1 MSDNTVTIEID
12 GVPVEARA
20 GQMLIEVTDRED
32 AYVPRFCY
40 HRKLS
45 VAANCRMCL
54 VEVERAPKPLPACA
68 TPVMDG
74 MKVFTRSS
82 AAISAQKATMEF
94 LLINHPLDCPICDQG
109 GECELQDLAMG
120 YGRGVSR
127 YTEKKRVV
135 KDKNLGPLVSTD
147 MTRCIHCTRCVRF
160 GDEIAGIQELGATG
174 RSEDME
180 IGTWIERSVDH
191 ELSGNIIDLCPVG
204 ALNNKPYRY
213 SARAWEMVAR
223 PLVSPHDCAGSNLY
237 GHVLRGRLKRV
248 VPRDNDAINE
258 TWISD
263 RDRFSYEGVYT
274 EDRLTLPRVYGTRG
288 WSDIGWPL
296 ALEEAAETLRDAA
309 KQGGGGLG
317 FLVSP
322 NATVEEMYLL
332 NRIARHLGSNHIDY
346 RLRTR
351 DFRDQ
356 EADPLWPA
364 LGTPIAGID
373 DLDGVLVVGSNLRRE
388 VPIIA
393 HRIRNAALGGAAVG
407 FVNPSE
413 YEYHFRYDVCVEAP
427 LPNLAGSLAGVLA
440 AAHELLGRAPDG
452 EWASLLGSARPGE
465 PERAAAQV
473 LLDKHAK
480 PVAARPD
487 RHAASPLR
495 RHPRHRGRAVP
506 GHRRRPGLPSRGRQR
521 RGRRAGGCLAPP
533 RSRRAAGGDP
543 RAQRRGD
550 ARRAAPRLCAVRTRA
565 GARSFRRLAGTGCA
579 RRPPTRSSVSRPM
592 RAMPWSGSPTSCCP
606 SPPSPRRREPTSM
619 WKAPGRASRRRPM
632 RSARLAKAGASCG
645 CSATTWNCRVASTV
659 RLRTFEAELAGSIG
673 RLQRRHGIRGR
684 LRARLRAGGLR
695 RSRARHPHLLCG
707 RTRSAGTGAAADC
720 GGAGNG
726 SVARIRRP
734 RGKRRRRGIRRP
746 CRNRQAAGETATTA
760 ADAR

>member
-1 MSDNTVTIEID
+1 MSDNTVTIEVN
-12 GVPVEARA
+12 GVPVQARA

-68 TPVMDG
+68 TPVMEG
-74 MKVFTRSS
+74 MKVFTRST
-82 AAISAQKATMEF
+82 AAIAAQKATMEF

-160 GDEIAGIQELGATG
+160 GEEIAGIQELGAVG
-174 RSEDME
+174 RSEYME
-180 IGTWIERSVDH
+180 IGTWVERSVDH

-223 PLVSPHDCAGSNLY
+223 PMVSPHDCAGSNLF

-274 EDRLTLPRVYGTRG
+274 QDRLSLPRIKTLQG
-288 WSDIGWPL
+288 WSDVGWSL
-296 ALEEAAETLRDAA
+296 ALEAVAETLRNAA
-309 KQGGGGLG
+309 QQGGDGLG

-322 NATVEEMYLL
+322 NATAEEMYLL
-332 NRIARHLGSNHIDY
+332 NRIARHLGSNNIDY

-356 EADPLWPA
+356 DADPLWPA
-364 LGTPIAGID
+364 LGASIAALD

-388 VPIIA
+388 VPILA
-393 HRIRNAALGGAAVG
+393 HRIRSAALRGAAVG
-407 FVNPSE
+407 FVNPAE
-413 YEYHFRYDVCVEAP
+413 FEYHFRYDVCVETP
-427 LPNLAGSLAGVLA
+427 LSTLARSMANVLA
-440 AAHELLGRAPDG
+440 AAHELSGQAPEG
-452 EWASLLGSARPGE
+452 EWESLLGALQPDE
-465 PERAAAQV
+465 AERAAAQV
-473 LLDKHAK
+473 LLDKSRTLLLLGQIAM
-480 PVAARPD
+480 
-487 RHAASPLR
+487 
-495 RHPRHRGRAVP
+495 RHPRFADIRAIAAALCRVTGATLGYLPEGANAAGAALAGVLPHRGP
-506 GHRRRPGLPSRGRQR
+506 GGQPVEPPGLH
-521 RGRRAGGCLAPP
+521 AGGML
-533 RSRRAAGGDP
+533 
-543 RAQRRGD
+543 
-550 ARRAAPRLCAVRTRA
+550 AAPRRVYVLFGLEPEHDLSDALLAQDALGIADKVIGFTSHESDA
-565 GARSFRRLAGTGCA
+565 LEGVADILLPIATFAETAGTYINVEG
-579 RRPPTRSSVSRPM
+579 TWQSV
-592 RAMPWSGSPTSCCP
+592 
-606 SPPSPRRREPTSM
+606 E
-619 WKAPGRASRRRPM
+619 
-632 RSARLAKAGASCG
+632 
-645 CSATTWNCRVASTV
+645 
-659 RLRTFEAELAGSIG
+659 
-673 RLQRRHGIRGR
+673 
-684 LRARLRAGGLR
+684 
-695 RSRARHPHLLCG
+695 
-707 RTRSAGTGAAADC
+707 AAADPV
-720 GGAGNG
+720 GESREGWRVLRVLGNHLELPACEYRSAADVRDG
-726 SVARIRRP
+726 LSEALGECEPDTNYQGEFVPACEPADCDEAVLDVPIYAVD
-734 RGKRRRRGIRRP
+734 GIVRRG
-746 CRNRQAAGETATTA
+746 QALQETAAALETA
-760 ADAR
+760 QADAE

>member
-1 MSDNTVTIEID
+1 MSDKTVTIEVN

-74 MKVFTRSS
+74 MKVFTRSP
-82 AAISAQKATMEF
+82 AAIAAQKATMEF

-160 GDEIAGIQELGATG
+160 GEEIAGIQELGAVG
-174 RSEDME
+174 RSEHME
-180 IGTWIERSVDH
+180 IGTYVERSVDH

-223 PLVSPHDCAGSNLY
+223 PMVSPHDCAGSNLF
-237 GHVLRGRLKRV
+237 GHVLRGKLKRV

-274 EDRLTLPRVYGTRG
+274 QDRLNLPRIKTLQG
-288 WSDIGWPL
+288 WSDVGWSL
-296 ALEEAAETLRDAA
+296 ALEAMAETLRDAA
-309 KQGGGGLG
+309 QQGGDGLG

-332 NRIARHLGSNHIDY
+332 NRIARHLGSNNIDY

-356 EADPLWPA
+356 DADPLWPA
-364 LGTPIAGID
+364 LGTSIAALD

-388 VPIIA
+388 VPILA
-393 HRIRNAALGGAAVG
+393 HRIRSAALRGAAVG
-407 FVNPSE
+407 FVNPAE
-413 YEYHFRYDVCVEAP
+413 YEYHFRYDVCVET
-427 LPNLAGSLAGVLA
+427 
-440 AAHELLGRAPDG
+440 RF
-452 EWASLLGSARPGE
+452 RPW
-465 PERAAAQV
+465 
-473 LLDKHAK
+473 
-480 PVAARPD
+480 
-487 RHAASPLR
+487 
-495 RHPRHRGRAVP
+495 RGP
-506 GHRRRPGLPSRGRQR
+506 WPT
-521 RGRRAGGCLAPP
+521 CWPP
-533 RSRRAAGGDP
+533 R
-543 RAQRRGD
+543 
-550 ARRAAPRLCAVRTRA
+550 
-565 GARSFRRLAGTGCA
+565 
-579 RRPPTRSSVSRPM
+579 
-592 RAMPWSGSPTSCCP
+592 TS
-606 SPPSPRRREPTSM
+606 
-619 WKAPGRASRRRPM
+619 
-632 RSARLAKAGASCG
+632 
-645 CSATTWNCRVASTV
+645 
-659 RLRTFEAELAGSIG
+659 
-673 RLQRRHGIRGR
+673 
-684 LRARLRAGGLR
+684 
-695 RSRARHPHLLCG
+695 
-707 RTRSAGTGAAADC
+707 
-720 GGAGNG
+720 
-726 SVARIRRP
+726 
-734 RGKRRRRGIRRP
+734 
-746 CRNRQAAGETATTA
+746 
-760 ADAR
+760 

>member
-1 MSDNTVTIEID
+1 MADNTVTIEID

-74 MKVFTRSS
+74 MKVFTRSP

-191 ELSGNIIDLCPVG
+191 EMSGNIIDICPVG

-237 GHVLRGRLKRV
+237 GHVLRGKLKRI

-263 RDRFSYEGVYT
+263 RDRFSYEGIYT
-274 EDRLTLPRVYGTRG
+274 RDRLILPRTYGPQG
-288 WSDIGWPL
+288 WADIGWSL
-296 ALEEAAETLRDAA
+296 ALENAAETLRDAV
-309 KQGGGGLG
+309 KQGGDGLG

-332 NRIARHLGSNHIDY
+332 NRIARHLGSNNIDY

-364 LGTPIAGID
+364 LGTSIAGLD
-373 DLDGVLVVGSNLRRE
+373 DLEGVLVVGSNLRRE
-388 VPIIA
+388 VPILA
-393 HRIRNAALGGAAVG
+393 HRIRNAALNGAAVG
-407 FVNPSE
+407 FVNPAE
-413 YEYHFRYDVCVEAP
+413 YEYHFLYDVCVQAP
-427 LPNLAGSLAGVLA
+427 LSTLAGSLAGVLA
-440 AAHELLGRAPDG
+440 AACELSGRTPGG
-452 EWASLLGSARPGE
+452 EWRTLLDAAEPGA
-465 PERAAAQV
+465 PERTAARV
-473 LLDKHAK
+473 LLEKSRALLMLGQI
-480 PVAARPD
+480 AM
-487 RHAASPLR
+487 
-495 RHPRHRGRAVP
+495 RHPRFADIRSIAAALCRVTGATLGYLPEGANAAGAALAGVLPHRGP
-506 GHRRRPGLPSRGRQR
+506 GGQPLESPGLN
-521 RGRRAGGCLAPP
+521 AGAML
-533 RSRRAAGGDP
+533 
-543 RAQRRGD
+543 
-550 ARRAAPRLCAVRTRA
+550 AAPRRVYVLFGLEPEHDLSDALLA
-565 GARSFRRLAGTGCA
+565 QDALGAADKVICFASHLSDALEGAADILLPIATFAETAGTYVNVEGA
-579 RRPPTRSSVSRPM
+579 WQSV
-592 RAMPWSGSPTSCCP
+592 
-606 SPPSPRRREPTSM
+606 E
-619 WKAPGRASRRRPM
+619 
-632 RSARLAKAGASCG
+632 
-645 CSATTWNCRVASTV
+645 
-659 RLRTFEAELAGSIG
+659 
-673 RLQRRHGIRGR
+673 
-684 LRARLRAGGLR
+684 
-695 RSRARHPHLLCG
+695 
-707 RTRSAGTGAAADC
+707 AAADTVGEAREGWRVLRVLGNHLGLPGC
-720 GGAGNG
+720 EYRSAADIREELTGALGNYRGGTAYEGG
-726 SVARIRRP
+726 FVPACAPADCDEAALDVPIYSVDPIVRRGQALQQTAAALGKRP
-734 RGKRRRRGIRRP
+734 RQRQMSGERERR
-746 CRNRQAAGETATTA
+746 
-760 ADAR
+760 

>member
-1 MSDNTVTIEID
+1 MADNTVTIEID

-74 MKVFTRSS
+74 MKVFTRSP

-160 GDEIAGIQELGATG
+160 GDEIAGLQELGAVG

-180 IGTWIERSVDH
+180 IGTWVERSVDH

-237 GHVLRGRLKRV
+237 GHVLRGKLKRV

-274 EDRLTLPRVYGTRG
+274 QDRLTLPRVYGPQG
-288 WSDIGWPL
+288 WADIGWSL
-296 ALEEAAETLRDAA
+296 ALEDTAETLLDAV
-309 KQGGGGLG
+309 KQGGDELG

-332 NRIARHLGSNHIDY
+332 NRIARHLGSNNIDY

-364 LGTPIAGID
+364 LGTSIAGID
-373 DLDGVLVVGSNLRRE
+373 GLDGILVVGSNLRRE
-388 VPIIA
+388 VPILA
-393 HRIRNAALGGAAVG
+393 HRVRNAALNGAAMG
-407 FVNPSE
+407 FVNPAE
-413 YEYHFRYDVCVEAP
+413 YEYHFRYDVFVPAP
-427 LPNLAGSLAGVLA
+427 LSTLAGSLAGVLA
-440 AAHELLGRAPDG
+440 AAHEAVGQPPDEEWRALLEGVK
-452 EWASLLGSARPGE
+452 PGE
-465 PERAAAQV
+465 PERAAARV
-473 LLDKHAK
+473 LLDRSRAL
-480 PVAARPD
+480 VLLGQIAM
-487 RHAASPLR
+487 
-495 RHPRHRGRAVP
+495 RHPRFADIRSIAAALSRVTGATLGYLPEGANAAGAALAGALPHRGP
-506 GHRRRPGLPSRGRQR
+506 GGQPLERPGLN
-521 RGRRAGGCLAPP
+521 AEAML
-533 RSRRAAGGDP
+533 
-543 RAQRRGD
+543 
-550 ARRAAPRLCAVRTRA
+550 AAPRRVYVLFGLEPEHDLSDALLA
-565 GARSFRRLAGTGCA
+565 QDALGAADKVICLTSHTSDALADVADILLPIATFAETAGTYVNVEGA
-579 RRPPTRSSVSRPM
+579 WQSV
-592 RAMPWSGSPTSCCP
+592 
-606 SPPSPRRREPTSM
+606 E
-619 WKAPGRASRRRPM
+619 
-632 RSARLAKAGASCG
+632 
-645 CSATTWNCRVASTV
+645 
-659 RLRTFEAELAGSIG
+659 
-673 RLQRRHGIRGR
+673 
-684 LRARLRAGGLR
+684 
-695 RSRARHPHLLCG
+695 
-707 RTRSAGTGAAADC
+707 AAADTVGEAREGWRVLRVLGNHLGLPGC
-720 GGAGNG
+720 EYRSAADVRRELTDALGDCDAGTQYEGGFVPACEPADCDEAALDVPIYTVDGI
-726 SVARIRRP
+726 V
-734 RGKRRRRGIRRP
+734 RRGEAL
-746 CRNRQAAGETATTA
+746 QQTAAARETAPTA
-760 ADAR
+760 AHAR

>member
-1 MSDNTVTIEID
+1 MADNTVTIEID
-12 GVPVEARA
+12 GVPVEART

-74 MKVFTRSS
+74 MKVFTRSP

-180 IGTWIERSVDH
+180 IGTWVERSVDH
-191 ELSGNIIDLCPVG
+191 EMSGNIIDLCPVG

-237 GHVLRGRLKRV
+237 GHVLRGKLKRV

-263 RDRFSYEGVYT
+263 RDRFSYEGIYT
-274 EDRLTLPRVYGTRG
+274 RDRLMLPRTYGPQG
-288 WSDIGWPL
+288 WADIGWSL
-296 ALEEAAETLRDAA
+296 AMENAAETLRDAG
-309 KQGGGGLG
+309 KQGGDGLG

-332 NRIARHLGSNHIDY
+332 NRIARHLGSNNIDY

-356 EADPLWPA
+356 DADPLWPA
-364 LGTPIAGID
+364 LGTSIAGLD
-373 DLDGVLVVGSNLRRE
+373 DLEGVLVVGSNLRRE
-388 VPIIA
+388 VPILA
-393 HRIRNAALGGAAVG
+393 HRIRNAALNGAAVG
-407 FVNPSE
+407 FVNPAE
-413 YEYHFRYDVCVEAP
+413 YEYHFRYDVCVQSP
-427 LPNLAGSLAGVLA
+427 LSTLAGSLAGVLA
-440 AAHELLGRAPDG
+440 AACELSGRTPG
-452 EWASLLGSARPGE
+452 EEWQTLLDSVEPGE
-465 PERAAAQV
+465 PERTAARV
-473 LLDKHAK
+473 LLDKSRAL
-480 PVAARPD
+480 V
-487 RHAASPLR
+487 LLGQIVM
-495 RHPRHRGRAVP
+495 RHPRFADIRSIAAALCRVTGASLGYLPEGANGAGAALAGVLPHRGP
-506 GHRRRPGLPSRGRQR
+506 GGQPLDNPGLS
-521 RGRRAGGCLAPP
+521 AEAML
-533 RSRRAAGGDP
+533 
-543 RAQRRGD
+543 
-550 ARRAAPRLCAVRTRA
+550 AAPRRVYVLFGLEPEHDLSDALLAQDALGAADKVICFTSYLSDALEGAADILLPIATFAETA
-565 GARSFRRLAGTGCA
+565 GAYVNVEGTWQ
-579 RRPPTRSSVSRPM
+579 SV
-592 RAMPWSGSPTSCCP
+592 
-606 SPPSPRRREPTSM
+606 
-619 WKAPGRASRRRPM
+619 
-632 RSARLAKAGASCG
+632 
-645 CSATTWNCRVASTV
+645 
-659 RLRTFEAELAGSIG
+659 
-673 RLQRRHGIRGR
+673 
-684 LRARLRAGGLR
+684 
-695 RSRARHPHLLCG
+695 
-707 RTRSAGTGAAADC
+707 GAAADTV
-720 GGAGNG
+720 GEAREGWRVLRVLGNHLG
-726 SVARIRRP
+726 LPGCEYRSVADIREELTGVLGNYRASTAYEGGFLP
-734 RGKRRRRGIRRP
+734 ACAPADCDEAALDVPIYSVDSIVRRG
-746 CRNRQAAGETATTA
+746 QALQQTAAARDTDPAA